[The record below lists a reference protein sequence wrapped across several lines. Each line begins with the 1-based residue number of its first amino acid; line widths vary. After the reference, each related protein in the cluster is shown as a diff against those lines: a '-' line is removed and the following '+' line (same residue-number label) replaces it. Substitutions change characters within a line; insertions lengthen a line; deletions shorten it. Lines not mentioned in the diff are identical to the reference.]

1 MLLYTAILSALAPPF
16 LLILLGAGLK
26 RLGVLH
32 PAHVPILNGLVIQV
46 TLPALILLGLLR
58 APVLS
63 PRLAL
68 PVLALFAAE
77 ILALGM
83 VAGIGRGLRLPPR
96 TLGAALLVGVF
107 GNTGFIGYP
116 LTLALFPAQFSV
128 AILLD
133 QFAMTLLLYGTAAV
147 AGGRLGSG
155 GGHGEALGRFF
166 RSPLFLSAVTGLAL
180 HSVRVPPGL
189 AHSPL
194 WARVGAVVM
203 QCLGYLGQGTT
214 PLVLLA
220 LGVALRPGAAL
231 AQPKALGLACGVKL
245 LFVPAAAW
253 AVCRLLGVGGE
264 VRAET
269 VLASAM
275 PRRRGGVGAG
285 RQKRSGRRLRRRR
298 RVRRDRP
305 IRRDRAAAADGAAVN
320 PPA

>member
-1 MLLYTAILSALAPPF
+1 MLLYTAILTALAPPF

-32 PAHVPILNGLVIQV
+32 PDHVPALNGLVLNV
-46 TLPALILLGLLR
+46 TLPALVVTGLLH
-58 APVLS
+58 APPLS
-63 PRLAL
+63 PRLIL
-68 PVLALFAAE
+68 PVLALLAAE
-77 ILALGM
+77 IAALALIY
-83 VAGIGRGLRLPPR
+83 GIGRGLRLPPT

-116 LTLALFPAQFSV
+116 LTLALFPRQFPT

-155 GGHGEALGRFF
+155 GGHGVALGRFF
-166 RSPLFLSAVTGLAL
+166 RSPLFLSAVIGLAL
-180 HSVRVPPGL
+180 HSVRVPAAL
-189 AHSPL
+189 AHSPVWPRL
-194 WARVGAVVM
+194 GGVVM

-231 AQPKALGLACGVKL
+231 RQPKALALACTMKL
-245 LFVPAAAW
+245 LFVPVAAW

-275 PRRRGGVGAG
+275 PAAVVASVLAG
-285 RQKRSGRRLRRRR
+285 RNDLEGDFAVGVVFAGTVLSAITIPFLLSVLR
-298 RVRRDRP
+298 
-305 IRRDRAAAADGAAVN
+305 
-320 PPA
+320 

>member
-16 LLILLGAGLK
+16 LLILLGAGLR
-26 RLGVLH
+26 RLQVLDTAQV
-32 PAHVPILNGLVIQV
+32 PALNGLVLNV
-46 TLPALILLGLLR
+46 TLPALVVTGLLH
-58 APVLS
+58 APPLS

-77 ILALGM
+77 MAALGLI
-83 VAGIGRGLRLPPR
+83 AGLGRLLRLPPA
-96 TLGAALLVGVF
+96 TLGAVLLVGVF

-116 LTLALFPAQFSV
+116 LTLAVFPQQFPT

-133 QFAMTLLLYGTAAV
+133 QFSMTLPLYVTAAI

-155 GGHGEALGRFF
+155 GGHGAALGRFF
-166 RSPLFLSAVTGLAL
+166 RSPLFLSAVIGLAL
-180 HSVRVPPGL
+180 HSVRVPAAL
-189 AHSPL
+189 AHSPVWPRL
-194 WARVGAVVM
+194 GAVVV

-220 LGVALRPGAAL
+220 LGVSLRPGAAL
-231 AQPKALGLACGVKL
+231 AQPRALALACTIKL

-253 AVCRLLGVGGE
+253 AVCRALTVGGE

-275 PRRRGGVGAG
+275 PAAVVASVLAG
-285 RQKRSGRRLRRRR
+285 RNDMEGDFAVGVVFAATVLSALTIPLLLTFLR
-298 RVRRDRP
+298 
-305 IRRDRAAAADGAAVN
+305 
-320 PPA
+320 